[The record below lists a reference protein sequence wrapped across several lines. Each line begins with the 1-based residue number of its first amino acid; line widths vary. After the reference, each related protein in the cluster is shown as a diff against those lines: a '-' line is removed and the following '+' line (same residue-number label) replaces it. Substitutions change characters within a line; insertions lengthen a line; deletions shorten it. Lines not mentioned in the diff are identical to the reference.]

1 MPWSTWAIMAI
12 FLKSSLIIINYLF
25 LLNLR
30 ISFNNIL
37 FFGYLL
43 NKIEFWKIFFQIYFF
58 QFYFNNMVKLK
69 FIIFSADNINI
80 KNIVLP
86 VITLKSNIIYFRIF
100 HMNFEYGFNFYL
112 CIIVVF
118 IVHFNIE
125 IWERIKFFKELI
137 KPLLPTLTMARQ
149 PLLMKCLNRAV
160 FSVKIRQLPNV

>member
-1 MPWSTWAIMAI
+1 
-12 FLKSSLIIINYLF
+12 
-25 LLNLR
+25 
-30 ISFNNIL
+30 
-37 FFGYLL
+37 
-43 NKIEFWKIFFQIYFF
+43 
-58 QFYFNNMVKLK
+58 MVKLK

-125 IWERIKFFKELI
+125 IWERIKFFEELI
-137 KPLLPTLTMARQ
+137 TTQAI
-149 PLLMKCLNRAV
+149 
-160 FSVKIRQLPNV
+160 FSLFIVSFQVVQNL